1 MNQKNNNKSRII
13 LGIIL
18 LIIIIV
24 CAIYVEFTT
33 NKDNN
38 ITSNGTSNLYE
49 SLNIDTSKLNIFYL
63 NVGQADATLITMGK
77 EVMLIDSGNKTDGP
91 YITQFLK
98 AQGINKINY
107 LIETHS
113 DSDHSG
119 GMSTIVENFEITKM
133 YMPQNVI
140 ASSGLEEIVN
150 IQIFT
155 NLDDIYTLGNATWKV
170 LSVNNAK
177 EVKES
182 EDNDTSIVIQLNYG
196 DNKFLFMGDATSKV
210 EKQLLNDNKLE
221 KVDVLKVGHHGSNS
235 SSSKKFL
242 EKIFPKYSI
251 ISVSNSEYSK
261 HPSQNTIERLNS
273 INSKIYRTDKNGT
286 IWITSDGSTIE
297 IKELDININGA
308 NREAKLLEDR
318 KYSLIFLL

>member
-63 NVGQADATLITMGK
+63 NVGQADATLITIGK

-140 ASSGLEEIVN
+140 ASS
-150 IQIFT
+150 
-155 NLDDIYTLGNATWKV
+155 
-170 LSVNNAK
+170 
-177 EVKES
+177 
-182 EDNDTSIVIQLNYG
+182 TSWV
-196 DNKFLFMGDATSKV
+196 
-210 EKQLLNDNKLE
+210 
-221 KVDVLKVGHHGSNS
+221 
-235 SSSKKFL
+235 
-242 EKIFPKYSI
+242 
-251 ISVSNSEYSK
+251 
-261 HPSQNTIERLNS
+261 
-273 INSKIYRTDKNGT
+273 
-286 IWITSDGSTIE
+286 
-297 IKELDININGA
+297 
-308 NREAKLLEDR
+308 
-318 KYSLIFLL
+318 